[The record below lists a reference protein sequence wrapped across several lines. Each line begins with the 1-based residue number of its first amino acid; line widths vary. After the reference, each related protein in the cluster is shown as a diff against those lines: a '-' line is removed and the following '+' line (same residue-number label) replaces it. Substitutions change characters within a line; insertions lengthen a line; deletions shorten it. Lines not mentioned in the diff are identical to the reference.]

1 MQIAAYPYHPGY
13 KDQQTSKEA
22 AHKYAG
28 KSKMLCDEIEAI
40 LKSGAM
46 SAYDLARLFNE
57 PITSIRP
64 RLTQLKNQGKIE
76 DSGERHLT
84 EGGCREKVWR
94 LVQTKFQ
101 YDSAGQGVMFA

>member
-1 MQIAAYPYHPGY
+1 MQIGIYPHFPGY
-13 KDQQTSKEA
+13 RDKDTSKEA

-76 DSGERHLT
+76 DSGERHIT

-94 LVQTKFQ
+94 LKSPAYSFTEQ
-101 YDSAGQGVMFA
+101 GQGLLV